1 MKNTALTGSLSS
13 SWWDSLPASP
23 AGMQR
28 VLVPLETS
36 GQGKRDKSQL
46 GAAGKTCPCWSS
58 RGFKLTMTPQL
69 EYHPKQVSNRGTSH
83 CHHLFGKHRWPEF
96 SWPWTNSSTPCPE
109 SLWGQKRMEQSEN
122 MSLPS
127 VSVSGPPAVHRHWTW
142 IFFWAHFSWKGQFS
156 YRNSPSSPLNA
167 ELTEKTHF
175 CATTQKCLCSYCLS
189 HVPAHDLRGGY
200 GPKLAHL
207 Q

>member
-1 MKNTALTGSLSS
+1 MKNTALTGSKSS

-28 VLVPLETS
+28 VLVLLEIS

-83 CHHLFGKHRWPEF
+83 CHHLFGKHNSQSLAGPGLTAVLHVPKVCGDKKGWSNLRTCLCHLCLCLALLQFIDTELGF
-96 SWPWTNSSTPCPE
+96 SSEHIFLGRVSSPTE
-109 SLWGQKRMEQSEN
+109 I
-122 MSLPS
+122 
-127 VSVSGPPAVHRHWTW
+127 PPPPLWTW
-142 IFFWAHFSWKGQFS
+142 SWRRRHISVLPPKSVCAATAYLTFQPMISGEDTA
-156 YRNSPSSPLNA
+156 LN
-167 ELTEKTHF
+167 
-175 CATTQKCLCSYCLS
+175 
-189 HVPAHDLRGGY
+189 
-200 GPKLAHL
+200 
-207 Q
+207 